1 MTRPEVGRRVAGG
14 SVFRKPLNSNER
26 PEGRKGRRGNARVRV
41 CVLCGVVDSNYLVL
55 LYPHAR
61 NTLRPFRPSGLF
73 LFISMLMDACPP
85 AYPPACIRPSIF
97 SCSTTNNSK
106 MVRGVL

>member
-41 CVLCGVVDSNYLVL
+41 CVLCGVVDSNNLGL
-55 LYPHAR
+55 LYLSLIH
-61 NTLRPFRPSGLF
+61 
-73 LFISMLMDACPP
+73 I
-85 AYPPACIRPSIF
+85 
-97 SCSTTNNSK
+97 
-106 MVRGVL
+106 